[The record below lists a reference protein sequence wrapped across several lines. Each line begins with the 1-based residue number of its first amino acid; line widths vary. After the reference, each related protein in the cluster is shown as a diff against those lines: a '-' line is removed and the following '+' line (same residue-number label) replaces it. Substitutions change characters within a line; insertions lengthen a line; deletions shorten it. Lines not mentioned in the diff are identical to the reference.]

1 MRGGTSVNRSYP
13 LASGSRARRRILLNQ
28 ARDEV
33 AQSVGLPIDID
44 EIDEDEADVLGAAD
58 GGPSEATGDEPHIG
72 ILPASTQS
80 GIRAVSRLLAGSQPV
95 TWVFTGDSITHGAQH
110 TQGGRSFSEHFAE
123 RVRWELRRFLDVV
136 INTGVAGEKSTGLLK
151 NLDWRASRFHPDVVS
166 VLIGIKDAASGPDG
180 RELFRGNLRQIISR
194 LRDHGAIVLLHTPNH
209 VDPER
214 AKSLADVRAYV
225 KIIRETARE
234 LDVACID
241 HWAHWKQSKSHEESF
256 RAWLAEDGI
265 HPSALGHREMAKLVF
280 AKLGIFDEQSP
291 TCCTRVP

>member
-1 MRGGTSVNRSYP
+1 MRGGTSVNRLYP
-13 LASGSRARRRILLNQ
+13 LASGSRARRRLLLNQ
-28 ARDEV
+28 ARGEV
-33 AQSVGLPIDID
+33 AQSAGSPINID
-44 EIDEDEADVLGAAD
+44 ELDEDETEVLGVAEEVLL
-58 GGPSEATGDEPHIG
+58 EATDDEPHIG

-110 TQGGRSFSEHFAE
+110 THGGRSFSEHFAE

-136 INTGVAGEKSTGLLK
+136 INTGVAGEKSAGLLK

-166 VLIGIKDAASGPDG
+166 VLIGINDAARGPDG

-209 VDPER
+209 IDLKR
-214 AKSLADVRAYV
+214 AKGLADVRAYV
-225 KIIRETARE
+225 KIIRETVRE

-241 HWAHWKQSKSHEESF
+241 HWAHWKRSKFHEESF

-265 HPSALGHREMAKLVF
+265 HPSALGHREMAKLIF
-280 AKLGIFDEQSP
+280 AKLGIFDEHSP
-291 TCCTRVP
+291 TCATR

>member
-1 MRGGTSVNRSYP
+1 MRRGAAVNRSYP
-13 LASGSRARRRILLNQ
+13 LASGSRARRRLLLNQ
-28 ARDEV
+28 ARGDA
-33 AQSVGLPIDID
+33 AQSVGSPI
-44 EIDEDEADVLGAAD
+44 ELDEDEAEVLGAAD
-58 GGPSEATGDEPHIG
+58 DILSEATDDEPHIT
-72 ILPASTQS
+72 ILPSTVRS

-136 INTGVAGEKSTGLLK
+136 INTGVAGEKSAGLLK

-166 VLIGIKDAASGPDG
+166 VLIGINDAASGPGG
-180 RELFRGNLRQIISR
+180 RQLFRDNLRHIISR
-194 LRDHGAIVLLHTPNH
+194 LRDHGTIVLLHTPNH
-209 VDPER
+209 VDLKR
-214 AKSLADVRAYV
+214 AKGIADVRAYV
-225 KIIRETARE
+225 KIIRETARD

-241 HWAHWKQSKSHEESF
+241 HWAHWKRRKSREESF

-280 AKLGIFDEQSP
+280 AKLGIFDEHSP
-291 TCCTRVP
+291 TCATR